1 MVPALVLQLAVSQSN
16 PPTQTPHLVVGTPG
30 KLVDWMKRRI
40 LSAKHMQVFVLDE
53 ADSMVEA
60 GSGHRAN
67 SLLLQKQLPP
77 HCQCLFFS
85 ATFSP
90 PVIHFAS
97 KMVANAD
104 KILIEDGPEY
114 LVLDVIKQL
123 WVDTRTYRGGKLEF
137 LADIYSLLTIGQSIV
152 FVGRKDDADDVHRTL
167 HQAGFTCS
175 VLHGAVEPA
184 TRDAV
189 MDAFRKG
196 ESNVLITTN
205 VLARGVDV
213 RIEKGRTVIC
223 YLKRTYPFYL
233 SILQVD
239 NVCLV
244 INYDMPIS
252 KDNLPDYETYLHRIG
267 RTGRFGRK
275 GTAINLIGDEASL
288 EVLQRIEGHFAKS
301 PNTVMIE
308 HAVADPEALADVIEI

>member
-1 MVPALVLQLAVSQSN
+1 MGMLYRIDTTSSTTQAMCVTPTRELAIQIVEKAIRPMSVNMVPELVLQLAVSQSE
-16 PPTQTPHLVVGTPG
+16 PPVRTPHLVVGTPG
-30 KLVDWMKRRI
+30 KLVDWLKRRV
-40 LSAKHMQVFVLDE
+40 LSARNIQVFVLDE
-53 ADSMVEA
+53 ADTMVEA

-67 SLLLQKQLPP
+67 SLLIQKQLPS

-90 PVIHFAS
+90 PVIQFAS
-97 KMVANAD
+97 KMVSNAD

-123 WVDTRTYRGGKLEF
+123 WVDTRTYQGGKLEF

-167 HQAGFTCS
+167 HQAGYTCS

-184 TRDAV
+184 QRDAV

-213 RIEKGRTVIC
+213 GR
-223 YLKRTYPFYL
+223 YLDCPLTTPGKCTTYALFQFPFF
-233 SILQVD
+233 IL
-239 NVCLV
+239 
-244 INYDMPIS
+244 
-252 KDNLPDYETYLHRIG
+252 
-267 RTGRFGRK
+267 
-275 GTAINLIGDEASL
+275 
-288 EVLQRIEGHFAKS
+288 
-301 PNTVMIE
+301 
-308 HAVADPEALADVIEI
+308 